1 MTNPLESTD
10 MTDPKTDAP
19 SHTQVEA
26 LSEVDE
32 LKAQLAAAEQKASE
46 NWDKFL
52 RATAEL
58 ENLRRRGEREMAHFQ
73 KYALERVFG
82 ELLALGDSLDMGLQA
97 AEAPGA
103 DLKSVAE
110 GVRLK
115 HRQFFGILE
124 KFGVQVI
131 DPQGKQF
138 NSDEHEAVSMLPS
151 PEVPPNHVLS
161 VMQKG
166 YKLHD
171 RVLRPARVVV
181 ARAPENTDKNPH

>member
-1 MTNPLESTD
+1 MTETNAE
-10 MTDPKTDAP
+10 
-19 SHTQVEA
+19 SHTQVEP

-58 ENLRRRGEREMAHFQ
+58 DNLRRRNEREMANFH

-82 ELLALGDSLDMGLQA
+82 ELLAVADSLDLGLQA

-103 DLKSVAE
+103 DLKTVVE
-110 GVRLK
+110 GLRLK
-115 HRQFFGILE
+115 HRQFFAVLE

-131 DPQGKQF
+131 DPAGKVFDPDQ
-138 NSDEHEAVSMLPS
+138 HEAVSMLAS
-151 PEVPPNHVLS
+151 ADVAPNHVLN

-166 YKLHD
+166 YRLHE

-181 ARAPENTDKNPH
+181 ARALEAPAGKPQ